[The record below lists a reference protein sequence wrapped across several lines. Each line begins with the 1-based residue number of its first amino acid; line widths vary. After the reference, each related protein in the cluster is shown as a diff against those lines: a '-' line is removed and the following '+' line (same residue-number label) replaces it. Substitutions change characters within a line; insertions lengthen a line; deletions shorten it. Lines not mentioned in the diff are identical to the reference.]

1 MVDGTVNVRHR
12 VVYGLINSLW
22 NCIIILCKFVEKGRF
37 LGFWG
42 GTGGYLALFG
52 FFCTSGK
59 RVEKGL
65 FLGVFGPK
73 RVILGCFWGVPGVRG
88 EVGKMVF
95 FLGFL

>member
-1 MVDGTVNVRHR
+1 M
-12 VVYGLINSLW
+12 
-22 NCIIILCKFVEKGRF
+22 EKGRF

-73 RVILGCFWGVPGVRG
+73 RVILGCFWGVPGGPGWGRKNGV
-88 EVGKMVF
+88 
-95 FLGFL
+95 FLGFLVFFLYFL